1 MYTEYDIFHT
11 SMVVNVLYSLIYFQ
25 HLWLFNISIIHSRG
39 VFHIFYKSE
48 GCISY
53 FFINPRGVFHIFY
66 TSEGCIS
73 YLSFWSY
80 CISEGC
86 ITYLYTVCKRIY
98 HTSEGVLHIFHTSKG
113 CISYLSYCIMYIRRG
128 YYIYFFWPDLDAPD
142 AKVAGHGVHHLLLTI
157 LQQYAK
163 GFFCLEA

>member
-86 ITYLYTVCKRIY
+86 ITYLYTVCKRI
-98 HTSEGVLHIFHTSKG
+98 T
-113 CISYLSYCIMYIRRG
+113 YLSYFRGSITYFSYIQGVYFIFVILYIRRV
-128 YYIYFFWPDLDAPD
+128 YYIYFF
-142 AKVAGHGVHHLLLTI
+142 
-157 LQQYAK
+157 
-163 GFFCLEA
+163 